1 MAIHGGD
8 IYGTDIQKT
17 VEEGK
22 EILDFS
28 ANINPLGMPES
39 VRQAVMTSL
48 SAAEHYPDPECR
60 KLKQALAR
68 PQQALLTAPTFAEYE
83 VALRQTDTE
92 CIFYEMQ
99 PDLQIREDILDEM
112 DSSLDVMF
120 VCNPNNPTGIL
131 TPRSLL
137 DQILKKAEVCGIL
150 LVLDECFL
158 DFTDQES
165 QSLIS
170 QAVKSQHLFIL
181 KSFTKMYAIPG
192 IRLGYGIS
200 GNKELIEKMEKSGPC
215 WNVSVL
221 ASEAGIAALQEVEYC
236 EQARRLI
243 CREREKLKEG
253 LKIFGFRVWN
263 GQADYLFFQTPGI
276 TDLYERLLPYGILI
290 RRCSN
295 YRGLDKT
302 HYRIAVKSPEA
313 NEKLL
318 EVLRKVLTEFY
329 S

>member
-48 SAAEHYPDPECR
+48 SAVEHYPDPECR

-68 PQQALLTAPTFAEYE
+68 CHGIKRESLICGNGGAELIYRLVYALRPKKALLTAPTFAEYE
-83 VALRQTDTE
+83 EALRQTDTE

-137 DQILKKAEVCGIL
+137 DQILKKAEV
-150 LVLDECFL
+150 
-158 DFTDQES
+158 
-165 QSLIS
+165 
-170 QAVKSQHLFIL
+170 
-181 KSFTKMYAIPG
+181 
-192 IRLGYGIS
+192 
-200 GNKELIEKMEKSGPC
+200 
-215 WNVSVL
+215 
-221 ASEAGIAALQEVEYC
+221 
-236 EQARRLI
+236 
-243 CREREKLKEG
+243 
-253 LKIFGFRVWN
+253 
-263 GQADYLFFQTPGI
+263 
-276 TDLYERLLPYGILI
+276 
-290 RRCSN
+290 
-295 YRGLDKT
+295 
-302 HYRIAVKSPEA
+302 
-313 NEKLL
+313 
-318 EVLRKVLTEFY
+318 
-329 S
+329 

>member
-68 PQQALLTAPTFAEYE
+68 HHGIRTESLICGNGGAELIYRLAYALRPKKALLTAPTFAEYE
-83 VALRQTDTE
+83 EALRQTDTE

-99 PDLQIREDILDEM
+99 SDLQIREDILDEM

-131 TPRSLL
+131 TPRKKQKSAVFSWYWMSASWILQIRSPSL
-137 DQILKKAEVCGIL
+137 
-150 LVLDECFL
+150 
-158 DFTDQES
+158 
-165 QSLIS
+165 
-170 QAVKSQHLFIL
+170 
-181 KSFTKMYAIPG
+181 
-192 IRLGYGIS
+192 
-200 GNKELIEKMEKSGPC
+200 
-215 WNVSVL
+215 
-221 ASEAGIAALQEVEYC
+221 
-236 EQARRLI
+236 
-243 CREREKLKEG
+243 
-253 LKIFGFRVWN
+253 
-263 GQADYLFFQTPGI
+263 
-276 TDLYERLLPYGILI
+276 
-290 RRCSN
+290 
-295 YRGLDKT
+295 
-302 HYRIAVKSPEA
+302 
-313 NEKLL
+313 
-318 EVLRKVLTEFY
+318 
-329 S
+329 